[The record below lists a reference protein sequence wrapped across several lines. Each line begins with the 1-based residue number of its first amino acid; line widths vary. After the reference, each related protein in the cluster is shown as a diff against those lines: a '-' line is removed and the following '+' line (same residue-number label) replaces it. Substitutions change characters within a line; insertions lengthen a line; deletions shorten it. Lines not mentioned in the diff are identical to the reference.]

1 MGRQDMIVGGYNV
14 VKAALEPC
22 VKGRDRRARL
32 YVLMSSFCVWID
44 KGDAEWHA
52 FKQLACGDYKGL
64 VDKQSQNPKYRNLS
78 ICSRA
83 W

>member
-1 MGRQDMIVGGYNV
+1 M
-14 VKAALEPC
+14 
-22 VKGRDRRARL
+22 
-32 YVLMSSFCVWID
+32 LMSSFCVWID